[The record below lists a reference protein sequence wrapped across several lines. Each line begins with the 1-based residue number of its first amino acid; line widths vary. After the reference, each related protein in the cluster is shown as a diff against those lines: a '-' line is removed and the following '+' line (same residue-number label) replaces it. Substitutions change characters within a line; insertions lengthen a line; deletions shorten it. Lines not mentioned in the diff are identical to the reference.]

1 MISNKLKIVYNTTS
15 SFILQL
21 LTIVSGFV
29 LPNFY
34 LRYYGAENYG
44 LVVSITQ
51 YLSLISLCDLG
62 VGAVIQAA
70 IYKPYYDN
78 DTKRLSSIY
87 VTSQQFFKKIAY
99 LLIAYIFILI
109 FIFPQISDSKI
120 DWSYSSILIIVLSIK
135 LFLQYYFGL
144 TNRLFLQSAQYIYI
158 INISSSISLIVN
170 LIVSI
175 ILIIQNI
182 ELPIVLFVSSI
193 IFIIQPLSF
202 SFFIKKKFNI
212 DKNVP
217 VDNESIPQKWNGMA
231 QHFATI
237 ILENSPTIILT
248 ILCDL
253 TSVAIYALYHMVTN
267 GIKLAFISIF
277 QSFLPFIGRLVVN
290 NDKDKLKNFFNAFC
304 WFIISFSILIF
315 TITSVTIIPFLKVYT
330 IKMADSNIYINYNL
344 GLLMSAASCLYII
357 RLPFNYLIHAF
368 GHFKQTQNSAV
379 IEVIINLIITVV
391 AIELWGI
398 AGTAIG
404 MSVALGYRICFFV
417 NYSRKLIEFRYLF
430 LLKILIVNSIS
441 SLIIYCITKYV
452 TFDTITYLEWIGKA
466 FLISAYS
473 IVISLSCNYIVFRSQ
488 IKLVVS
494 RLLKNKNGA

>member
-1 MISNKLKIVYNTTS
+1 MISNKLKIVYNTSS

-21 LTIVSGFV
+21 LTIVTGFV

-70 IYKPYYDN
+70 IYKPYHDN
-78 DTKRLSSIY
+78 DNKKLSSIY
-87 VTSQQFFKKIAY
+87 VTSQQFFKRIAY
-99 LLIAYIFILI
+99 LLIVYIIILI

-120 DWSYSSILIIVLSIK
+120 DWSYSSVLIIVLSIK
-135 LFLQYYFGL
+135 LFLQYYFGI

-170 LIVSI
+170 LVVSI
-175 ILIIQNI
+175 ILIIQDL
-182 ELPIVLFVSSI
+182 ELSIVLFVSSI

-217 VDNESIPQKWNGMA
+217 ADNKSIPQKWNGMA

-248 ILCDL
+248 ILCPL

-267 GIKLAFISIF
+267 GIKLAFTSIF
-277 QSFLPFIGRLVVN
+277 QSFLPFLGGLVVN
-290 NDKDKLKNFFNAFC
+290 NDKNKLHNFFNAFC

-315 TITSVTIIPFLKVYT
+315 TITAITIVPFLKVYT
-330 IKMADSNIYINYNL
+330 LKLADSSIYLNYSL
-344 GLLMSAASCLYII
+344 GILMSVAACLYII
-357 RLPFNYLIHAF
+357 RLPFNYLIQAF

-379 IEVIINLIITVV
+379 IEVLINLIITIV

-398 AGTAIG
+398 VGTAIG
-404 MSVALGYRICFFV
+404 MSVALCYRIWYFV
-417 NYSRKLIEFRYLF
+417 NYAKKLVNFKFLF
-430 LLKILIVNSIS
+430 LSKILIVNIIS
-441 SLIIYCITKYV
+441 TFIIYGISYCITFESISY
-452 TFDTITYLEWIGKA
+452 IEWICKTS
-466 FLISAYS
+466 IVSAYS
-473 IVISLSCNYIVFRSQ
+473 ILISLICNYFVFKNQ
-488 IKLVVS
+488 IKIVVS
-494 RLLKNKNGA
+494 RLIKK